1 MKFFANFGFNGH
13 CDLLGNTGTFFTKSD
28 MKYSSYRCVG
38 RSMQVA
44 SNGKM
49 ILKQLCDLYL
59 QYQHSRVLADE
70 LPSPL
75 AVLHDYGGQYYP
87 DKRIAIDI
95 APLIVLL
102 LIVGGLFG
110 YRQYHRYQI
119 MTSEAGQAIKSF
131 LDIVN
136 KTSDEFPELKKPEPA
151 SPAPD
156 DQTIL
161 KPFDN
166 IEPIRED

>member
-1 MKFFANFGFNGH
+1 
-13 CDLLGNTGTFFTKSD
+13 
-28 MKYSSYRCVG
+28 
-38 RSMQVA
+38 MQIA

-49 ILKQLCDLYL
+49 MLKELCDVYL

-102 LIVGGLFG
+102 LIVGGLCG

>member
-1 MKFFANFGFNGH
+1 MV
-13 CDLLGNTGTFFTKSD
+13 LLT
-28 MKYSSYRCVG
+28 
-38 RSMQVA
+38 
-44 SNGKM
+44 
-49 ILKQLCDLYL
+49 L
-59 QYQHSRVLADE
+59 
-70 LPSPL
+70 
-75 AVLHDYGGQYYP
+75 
-87 DKRIAIDI
+87 DKRN
-95 APLIVLL
+95 
-102 LIVGGLFG
+102 
-110 YRQYHRYQI
+110 RYQI